1 MGFYPIMCDLDKM
14 PVILVGRAAEAT
26 RRLRLLDE
34 AGAKFVTVYSDAPSA
49 DFAAAAGERLRL
61 GLPSAENLPAR
72 GILLIGDLEAE
83 LGHNLAEM
91 AHQNGIWVNVEDQTA
106 DCDFYSAAMVRRGDL
121 LITVSTGGKI
131 PGLSGEIAAFLGKIF
146 TTEWRE
152 HLQNW
157 AILRKNWREMGL
169 SKAEIRTKIS
179 GLLQQTLWQRRP
191 QKPAR
196 IYFPMPSPLAVNM
209 PLKRSV
215 SAIKA
220 LRIPYSNDE

>member
-14 PVILVGRAAEAT
+14 PVILVGRGPEAT

-34 AGAKFVTVYSDAPSA
+34 AGAKSVTVYSDAPSA
-49 DFAAAAGERLRL
+49 DFAAAAGERLRH
-61 GLPSAENLPAR
+61 GLPTADTLPPR
-72 GILLIGDLEAE
+72 GIMLIGDLEAE
-83 LGHNLAEM
+83 LGHQLAEM
-91 AHQNGIWVNVEDQTA
+91 AHQGGLWVNVEDQIA

-146 TTEWRE
+146 TSEWRD

-157 AILRKNWREMGL
+157 AVLRKNWRDMGQ
-169 SKAEIRTKIS
+169 SKTEIRAKIS
-179 GLLQQTLWQRRP
+179 ALLQRTLWHRRW
-191 QKPAR
+191 QKPVR
-196 IYFPMPSPLAVNM
+196 IYFPMLSPLAANM

-220 LRIPYSNDE
+220 LRIPYSSDE